1 MREHLH
7 GLAIILGFVFSV
19 LSALPVMAQPGTHP
33 EAATEKPRFTIEWR
47 VENPFRLFLDPK
59 DTDRHR
65 IIYESLRAE
74 QRAEPI
80 LSIEH
85 ILAQQNP
92 RGWAAEVVGRTC
104 WDQKSNRHR
113 CQEHPDFTKPR
124 SHRVLAWLN
133 GSETPN
139 GRTCIWELVPI
150 QRQPPRRARS
160 ITAPCHEQVTLEVPY
175 PDGAQV
181 GVSVEGGERVET
193 RITVTD
199 LFIIGM
205 GDSFGSG
212 EGNPDVPVEFSR
224 DRVTTYGRFGRALEL
239 TGYPAREGAWRAI
252 GDAAFNERN
261 AGWLDQA
268 CHRSLYAHQLRVAL
282 QLAMEDPHRAVTF
295 VGLACSGAE
304 VTRGLFHRYKGNE
317 WVPNPPDLSQ
327 VSAAAQAQCGTR
339 VAPARDYPE
348 AYHMRGRVPEL
359 QGGLVL
365 RKCPAEHARKI
376 DLILL
381 SIGGNDI
388 GFSRLVANAVLND
401 QSVLKRLGGWFG
413 HVYAKADATAPLE
426 ELTVRYAAL
435 RRAIHNILHVPWNEA
450 ERIILTAYPRMAL
463 LADGRSICSSGP
475 AGMDV
480 LPAYALNAE
489 RARDGEDIAAEL
501 NEVMRQSARAN
512 SWGFAEDHRER
523 FVGRGICAGAV
534 DRPVALADD
543 LRFPFHVDGR
553 WEPFNPADYQPYAP
567 RTRWFRT
574 PNDAF
579 LTGNFHVTGAIL
591 RRVLRQ
597 EQLMWTQV
605 LLAST
610 YSGAFH
616 PTAEGHAAI
625 ADSVLIKARSVVDG
639 VASPL
644 ETRAAGH

>member
-1 MREHLH
+1 MKQQLR
-7 GLAIILGFVFSV
+7 GFAIILALVFPV
-19 LSALPVMAQPGTHP
+19 LSAVPVLAQPRTAID
-33 EAATEKPRFTIEWR
+33 EPRHTVEWR

-59 DTDRHR
+59 DTERHR
-65 IIYESLRAE
+65 TIYESLRSE
-74 QRAEPI
+74 QRAQPI

-85 ILAQQNP
+85 VLAQQNP
-92 RGWAAEVVGRTC
+92 RGWAAEIVGKTC
-104 WDQKSNRHR
+104 WDQTSNRHT
-113 CQEHPDFTKPR
+113 CHEHKNFTKPR
-124 SHRVLAWLN
+124 SHRIIARLS
-133 GSETPN
+133 GPETLI
-139 GRTCIWELVPI
+139 GQTCVWQPVPL
-150 QRQPPRRARS
+150 QRQQPRPLRS

-175 PDGAQV
+175 PAGAQV
-181 GVSVEGGERVET
+181 GVTVGGEERIDT

-199 LFIIGM
+199 LFVIGM

-224 DRVTTYGRFGRALEL
+224 ERAASYGRFGRALEL
-239 TGYPAREGAWRAI
+239 TGYPARTGTWRFI

-282 QLAMEDPHRAVTF
+282 QLAIEDPHRAVTF

-304 VTRGLFHRYKGNE
+304 VTKGLFHRYKGNE

-339 VAPARDYPE
+339 AAPAMDYPE
-348 AYHMRGRVPEL
+348 AYHMRGRIPEL

-365 RKCPAEHARKI
+365 RKCPEQHARKI

-388 GFSRLVANAVLND
+388 GFSRLVANAVLHD

-413 HVYAKADATAPLE
+413 HVYAKADASAQLE
-426 ELTVRYAAL
+426 ELSARYAAL
-435 RRAIHNILHVPWNEA
+435 RRAFHNILHVSWNEPD
-450 ERIILTAYPRMAL
+450 RIILTAYPRMAL
-463 LADGRSICSSGP
+463 LADGQSICASGP

-480 LPAYALNAE
+480 LPAYALNTE

-501 NEVMRQSARAN
+501 NDLMREAAKGNGWS
-512 SWGFAEDHRER
+512 FAEDHRNR
-523 FVGRGICAGAV
+523 FVGRGICAGAIE
-534 DRPVALADD
+534 RPVALADD
-543 LRFPFHVDGR
+543 LRFPFNIDGR

-597 EQLMWTQV
+597 QQLGWTQV

-625 ADSVLIKARSVVDG
+625 ADSVLAKARSVLRG
-639 VASPL
+639 VTSPP
-644 ETRAAGH
+644 ETRSARH